1 LRIYCREY
9 RIKTQSTNIPLLF
22 RSWRRSGSGHE
33 EVDTKNIQRV
43 QDKKALVLRLKRV
56 EGQLRGLQRLIEE
69 DAPCESV
76 AQQLSAARR
85 ALDKTFH
92 SLVGCLIESQLAGKG
107 DARARIKHAVE
118 ILSRYS

>member
-1 LRIYCREY
+1 MNSIHRE
-9 RIKTQSTNIPLLF
+9 
-22 RSWRRSGSGHE
+22 
-33 EVDTKNIQRV
+33 
-43 QDKKALVLRLKRV
+43 QDKKALILRLKRV
-56 EGQLRGLQRLIEE
+56 EGQLRGLQRLIED

-92 SLVGCLIESQLAGKG
+92 SLVGCLIESQLSGKG
-107 DARARIKHAVE
+107 NAHAEIRHAVE